1 MLIAHD
7 DVERFFAILRA
18 GGQRIVFTNGCFDIL
33 HTGHVRYLK
42 AARSLGDCLAVG
54 LNSDVSVRRLKG
66 PERPVNVEADRAEVL
81 DALFA
86 VDYVTIFDEPT
97 AEDLIARI
105 RPDVYVKG
113 GDYTL
118 DTLPEAKLVQQYGGR
133 VAFVDLVPGRSTTK
147 VIEKLRGKA

>member
-1 MLIAHD
+1 MLIARD

-97 AEDLIARI
+97 AAELIARI

-118 DTLPEAKLVQQYGGR
+118 DTLPEAKIVQQYGGR

>member
-1 MLIAHD
+1 MLIARD
-7 DVERFFAILRA
+7 DVEKFFAILRA

-118 DTLPEAKLVQQYGGR
+118 ETLPEAKIVQQYGGR

-147 VIEKLRGKA
+147 VIEKLRGKV

>member
-1 MLIAHD
+1 MLIARD
-7 DVERFFAILRA
+7 DVEKFFAILRA

-54 LNSDVSVRRLKG
+54 LNSDVSVHRLKG
-66 PERPVNVEADRAEVL
+66 PERPVNAEADRAEVL

-118 DTLPEAKLVQQYGGR
+118 DTLPEAKIVQQYGGR

-147 VIEKLRGKA
+147 VIEKLRGKV

>member
-118 DTLPEAKLVQQYGGR
+118 ETLPEAKIVQQYGGR

>member
-97 AEDLIARI
+97 AAELIARI

-118 DTLPEAKLVQQYGGR
+118 DSLPEAKIVQQYGGR

>member
-97 AEDLIARI
+97 AAELIARI

-118 DTLPEAKLVQQYGGR
+118 DTLPEAKIVQQYGGR

>member
-33 HTGHVRYLK
+33 HMGHVRYLK

-97 AEDLIARI
+97 AAELIARI

-118 DTLPEAKLVQQYGGR
+118 DTLPEAKIVQQYGGR

>member
-118 DTLPEAKLVQQYGGR
+118 DSLPEAKIVQQYGGR

-147 VIEKLRGKA
+147 VIEKLRGKV

>member
-97 AEDLIARI
+97 AAELIARI

>member
-1 MLIAHD
+1 MLIARD
-7 DVERFFAILRA
+7 DVEKFFAILRA

-66 PERPVNVEADRAEVL
+66 PERPVNAEADRAEVL

-86 VDYVTIFDEPT
+86 VNYVTIFDEPT
-97 AEDLIARI
+97 AADLIARI

-118 DTLPEAKLVQQYGGR
+118 DTLPEAKIVQQYGGR

-147 VIEKLRGKA
+147 VIEKLRGKV